1 MDLTALAYEVGIG
14 EEDDVDD
21 AVTSR
26 LASPYGK
33 AFSALTRC
41 TSFSNIQVG
50 HDLSEE
56 KCLPLQLTQQID
68 SEVHS
73 LPSWPSF
80 PHFQHLRGFLQYFL
94 E

>member
-26 LASPYGK
+26 LASPYDK

-41 TSFSNIQVG
+41 SSFSNIQVG
-50 HDLSEE
+50 HDL
-56 KCLPLQLTQQID
+56 
-68 SEVHS
+68 
-73 LPSWPSF
+73 
-80 PHFQHLRGFLQYFL
+80 
-94 E
+94 